1 MSKQENK
8 LNYEGFTIIEVL
20 IVLAIAALILL
31 VVFLAVPNL
40 QRSQRNSGRKAEA
53 ERFSANITDFVGNN
67 QGALPLTTSD
77 ITSIQNNFGT
87 FGYIFKAL
95 ASGPGVTTI
104 PALSSCVIAQG
115 KITLCVAGANLGS
128 LGSISADAILVADG
142 AKCGSSSIAMT
153 LTAGS
158 VTNIA
163 VVYTTESVGGVYNQ
177 VCIQSQ

>member
-40 QRSQRNSGRKAEA
+40 QRSQRNNGRKAEA
-53 ERFSANITDFVGNN
+53 ARFSTSVTDFVGNN
-67 QGALPLTTSD
+67 QGALPQTAAD

-87 FGYIFKAL
+87 FSYLFKAV
-95 ASGPGVTTI
+95 ASGPGVDLQTTSTCAMSAGNI
-104 PALSSCVIAQG
+104 RLCNGATLGTLANISS
-115 KITLCVAGANLGS
+115 
-128 LGSISADAILVADG
+128 DAILVADG

-153 LTAGS
+153 LTSGS
-158 VTNIA
+158 GTNIA
-163 VVYTTESVGGVYNQ
+163 VVYTVETASGFWNQ

>member
-40 QRSQRNSGRKAEA
+40 QRSQRNNGRKSEA
-53 ERFSANITDFVGNN
+53 QRFSANITDFVSNN
-67 QGALPLTTSD
+67 QGALPQTAAD

-87 FGYIFKAL
+87 FSYLFKAV
-95 ASGPGVTTI
+95 ASGPGVTLQTSGTC
-104 PALSSCVIAQG
+104 AMSSG
-115 KITLCVAGANLGS
+115 NITLCTGISFPNALAN
-128 LGSISADAILVADG
+128 ISSDALLVADG